1 MATRWDEDNV
11 RPQCVSCNIYRHGE
25 QWIFGRNLDGE
36 QQGRAEAIMRRAHE
50 PRKYTAVELNELAIH
65 YRGQYFYMAKDK
77 RVEHR
82 PIDADLEI
90 EKAQD

>member
-65 YRGQYFYMAKDK
+65 YRGQYLYMAKDK
-77 RVEHR
+77 RVIER
-82 PIDADLEI
+82 PSHEGVEI
-90 EKAQD
+90 AEEEN